1 MRQSARPSLAASPP
15 RSKRELRLAVT
26 WPSLGCIISLGWP
39 CAKAGSRHPQISA
52 HNTGRHATEYTLPYQ
67 HRGRPRPRTDGRI
80 HEKLRPAPDGG
91 DRGRAGAHE
100 ERKARACGRGPWTG
114 SRQAAA
120 DDGGG
125 RPTPATGAQFASAPA
140 GAALHSICR
149 GRGKVACAT
158 GDRAGAPQDELLLLL
173 GLGSVLSRTAPQV
186 RTQLGGA
193 ARRPS

>member
-1 MRQSARPSLAASPP
+1 MKSCGPAR
-15 RSKRELRLAVT
+15 
-26 WPSLGCIISLGWP
+26 
-39 CAKAGSRHPQISA
+39 
-52 HNTGRHATEYTLPYQ
+52 
-67 HRGRPRPRTDGRI
+67 
-80 HEKLRPAPDGG
+80 DGG

-125 RPTPATGAQFASAPA
+125 RPPATGAQFASAPA

-173 GLGSVLSRTAPQV
+173 GLGPSSPGPHRKSA
-186 RTQLGGA
+186 RSWA
-193 ARRPS
+193 ARRGDRVN